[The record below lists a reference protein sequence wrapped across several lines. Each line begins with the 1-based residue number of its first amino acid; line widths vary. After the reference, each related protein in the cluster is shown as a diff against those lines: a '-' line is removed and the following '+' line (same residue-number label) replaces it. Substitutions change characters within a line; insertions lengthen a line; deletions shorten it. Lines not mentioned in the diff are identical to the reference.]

1 MGRRL
6 LKDISAYDFFN
17 LGWTAACFKISGK
30 RPAYEGVY
38 YPSKY
43 KYEDI

>member
-6 LKDISAYDFFN
+6 LKDIFAYDFFN
-17 LGWTAACFKISGK
+17 LGLTTACFKISGE
-30 RPAYEGVY
+30 RPACEGVY

-43 KYEDI
+43 K